1 MTRDPDF
8 LTLEDVLLIH
18 EQQLQRY
25 GGSSG
30 IRDQGLL
37 ESAIAQPSAGF
48 GGAYLHGNLFE
59 MAAAYAFHFAENQP
73 FIDGN
78 KRTAL
83 ASALLFLDFNEIE
96 IDDPT
101 GRLYQAMINVSARKL
116 DKPGLAKV
124 FQSLAINP

>member
-1 MTRDPDF
+1 MIRDPDF
-8 LTLEDVLLIH
+8 LSLDDVLLIH
-18 EQQLQRY
+18 EQQLQKY

-48 GGAYLHGNLFE
+48 GGAYLHGSLFE
-59 MAAAYAFHFAENQP
+59 MAAAYAFHISENQP

-96 IDDPT
+96 IEDPT
-101 GRLYQAMINVSARKL
+101 GSLYQAMIDVSARKL
-116 DKPGLAKV
+116 DKPGLGKV
-124 FQSLAINP
+124 FQSLAVNS